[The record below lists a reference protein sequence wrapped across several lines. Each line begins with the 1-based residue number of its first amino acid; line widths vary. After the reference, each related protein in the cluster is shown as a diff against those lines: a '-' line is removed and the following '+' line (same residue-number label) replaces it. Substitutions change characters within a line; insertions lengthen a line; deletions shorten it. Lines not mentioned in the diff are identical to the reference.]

1 MKTFRSSR
9 DLLRTVLQYASRMNA
24 LPSRQETIKKGGR
37 KEKRVTEKGGRE
49 GGIDGEDS
57 NF

>member
-1 MKTFRSSR
+1 MFRSSR

-24 LPSRQETIKKGGR
+24 LPSRQKTIKKGGR